1 MKKDPNVKIVGQKY
15 AKYEIRSIDIEN
27 LYSTKSELPYAQQ
40 VVNNLNILPF
50 DQILENKIDVVW
62 SILESEGFDITGKD
76 IDYFHG
82 KYLKEKPLTASDHRN
97 KHIELMAVFYP
108 EVIIESY
115 IENLSFEDD
124 PKKFIKPFTLLDH
137 CTKFILAAKRALA
150 VDLKTEV
157 RLDKAYEAGYLYKT
171 IMVLLEYN
179 AIQKKIAANLRKP
192 KLAEIFDELK
202 RRKAG
207 GEKPI
212 ELWPDFI
219 SALDDENRL
228 FDKVKE
234 HKPNPGNAKS
244 WYVTY
249 LTIDRDD
256 KGAKERGPEKMKY
269 ENYLRRL
276 SSK

>member
-40 VVNNLNILPF
+40 IVNNLNMIPF
-50 DQILENKIDVVW
+50 DQMLENQIDAVW
-62 SILESEGFDITGKD
+62 SILESEGYDITGKN
-76 IDYFHG
+76 IVLFRG
-82 KYLKEKPLTASDHRN
+82 KYVKEKPLKASDHRN

-108 EVIIESY
+108 EVIIDPKAEDHR
-115 IENLSFEDD
+115 FPDD
-124 PKKFIKPFTLLDH
+124 PKQFIKAFTFLDH
-137 CTKFILAAKRALA
+137 CTKFILAAKLVLNVNNGIEA
-150 VDLKTEV
+150 
-157 RLDKAYEAGYLYKT
+157 RLNQAYIAGSLYKT
-171 IMVLLEYN
+171 LMVLPEYN

-192 KLAEIFDELK
+192 KLAEIFDDLK

-207 GEKPI
+207 GEKPK

-228 FDKVKE
+228 FDMVKE

-256 KGAKERGPEKMKY
+256 KGAKEWGPEKMKY

>member
-15 AKYEIRSIDIEN
+15 AKYAITSIDFEN
-27 LYSTKSELPYAQQ
+27 LYSTKSKLPYAQQ
-40 VVNNLNILPF
+40 VVNNLNMPPF
-50 DQILENKIDVVW
+50 DQMLENQIDAVW
-62 SILESEGFDITGKD
+62 SILESEGYDITGKN
-76 IDYFHG
+76 IVLFSG
-82 KYLKEKPLTASDHRN
+82 KYIKEKPLKASDHRN

-108 EVIIESY
+108 
-115 IENLSFEDD
+115 DD
-124 PKKFIKPFTLLDH
+124 PKQFIKAFTFLDH
-137 CTKFILAAKRALA
+137 CTKFILAAKLVLNVNNGIEA
-150 VDLKTEV
+150 
-157 RLDKAYEAGYLYKT
+157 RLNQAYIAGSLYKT
-171 IMVLLEYN
+171 LMVLPEYN
-179 AIQKKIAANLRKP
+179 AIQKKIATNLRKP

-219 SALDDENRL
+219 SALNDENRL

-234 HKPNPGNAKS
+234 HQPNLGNAKS

-249 LTIDRDD
+249 YTLDRDYNL
-256 KGAKERGPEKMKY
+256 AKERGLEKMKY
-269 ENYLRRL
+269 ENYSRRL